1 MVDLKVLPAG
11 SRITRKTF
19 WFVIPGVYDDWEE
32 CRRQVHHFSGN
43 SYKGYT
49 TRAEAEA
56 RYARYLAGER
66 RERRRN
72 QMKTSFIAMMLIVM
86 TAALFYVMVV

>member
-1 MVDLKVLPAG
+1 MPSYVVYKGKV
-11 SRITRKTF
+11 
-19 WFVIPGVYDDWEE
+19 PGVYDDWEE
-32 CRRQVHHFSGN
+32 CQKQVYHFSGN
-43 SYKGYT
+43 SYKGYA

-56 RYARYLAGER
+56 RYTRYLAGER

-72 QMKTSFIAMMLIVM
+72 RMKTSFIAMMLIV

>member
-1 MVDLKVLPAG
+1 MSSYVMYKGKV
-11 SRITRKTF
+11 
-19 WFVIPGVYDDWEE
+19 PGVYNDWEE
-32 CRRQVHHFSGN
+32 CRRQVHDFSGN
-43 SYKGYT
+43 SYKWYT

-66 RERRRN
+66 TERRNN
-72 QMKTSFIAMMLIVM
+72 QMNTSFIAMMLIV

>member
-1 MVDLKVLPAG
+1 MPSYVVYKGEV
-11 SRITRKTF
+11 
-19 WFVIPGVYDDWEE
+19 PGVYDNWEE
-32 CRRQVHHFSGN
+32 CRRQVRHFSGN

-56 RYARYLAGER
+56 RYACYLAGER
-66 RERRRN
+66 RGRRRN
-72 QMKTSFIAMMLIVM
+72 WMKTSFIVMMLIV

>member
-1 MVDLKVLPAG
+1 MPSYVMYKVE
-11 SRITRKTF
+11 
-19 WFVIPGVYDDWEE
+19 VPGVYDDWEE

-72 QMKTSFIAMMLIVM
+72 QMKTSFIAMMLIV
-86 TAALFYVMVV
+86 TATLFYVMVV